1 MNGQNIEHEYL
12 ITKQKSDTINFA
24 KNLDIDN
31 YSAIVAV
38 GGDGTLHEVVNG
50 LMRRSDKKKIPMG
63 FIPAGTGND
72 FCRNFS
78 NDSVERGLDF
88 LIKGNLIK
96 TDIFRVLL
104 DHESEEDVLREN
116 QED

>member
-1 MNGQNIEHEYL
+1 M
-12 ITKQKSDTINFA
+12 
-24 KNLDIDN
+24 
-31 YSAIVAV
+31 AV

-78 NDSVERGLDF
+78 NESVERGLDF
-88 LIKGNLIK
+88 LAKGNLIK

-104 DHESEEDVLREN
+104 DYESEEEVMRD
-116 QED
+116 Q